1 MISVACEKK
10 KKAGRWPGELKKT
23 GSFSAVWCQ
32 MLETSGG
39 CDAGTAVK
47 APCLTLRAVH
57 S

>member
-1 MISVACEKK
+1 MISVACEK

-47 APCLTLRAVH
+47 APCFTLRAVH